1 MSKTGSLRLK
11 KKEDL
16 CPTSLE
22 KNTSFQELLATVKLD
37 CDYFHDSFS
46 QRRDDLLGLFY
57 RKGKTSDNNVKPEEV
72 LCSSEIWQTLPK
84 VF

>member
-1 MSKTGSLRLK
+1 MR
-11 KKEDL
+11 
-16 CPTSLE
+16 
-22 KNTSFQELLATVKLD
+22 LD

-57 RKGKTSDNNVKPEEV
+57 KKGKTRANNVKPEEV
-72 LCSSEIWQTLPK
+72 LYSSENWKTLPK

>member
-1 MSKTGSLRLK
+1 MSSLRLK

-57 RKGKTSDNNVKPEEV
+57 RKGKTRANNVKPEEV